1 MQKETA
7 RMSDKE
13 RYKLKKFVKKIEPHK
28 GRGTELVSV
37 YIPSGYNIDKIST
50 HISEEQGT
58 ATNIKSKQTRDAVIN
73 ALEKI
78 IQHLKLFPQTPPNGL
93 ALFAG
98 NVSEKEGQAD
108 YQVWSIEPPIPLN
121 QRLYKCDKEFVV
133 EPLKEMADDEE
144 TYGMIVMDRREGNIA
159 YLKGKTIIELVNL
172 ESQVPGKFRAGGQ
185 SAQRFARNR
194 ELAAKDFYKK
204 IAEYAQEQFYENK
217 DIKAVLVGGPGH
229 TKYEFVDGN
238 YLPQSIRQKVVAI
251 KDLSYT
257 GSFGLQELLEKS
269 QENLAEEG
277 VMKEKKLVQKFLNML
292 AKSQGEVTYGKDQCI
307 KALEMG
313 AVEHLL
319 ISDVVDEDE
328 IEELIQKANEF
339 SSNTEIISTETRE
352 GVQIRD
358 LGGYC
363 AILRYDAGDIL
374 Q

>member
-1 MQKETA
+1 MQNESA

-13 RYKLKKFVKKIEPHK
+13 RYTLKNFIKKIEPHR
-28 GRGTELVSV
+28 GRGTELVTV
-37 YIPSGYNIDKIST
+37 YIPAGYNIDKIST

-58 ATNIKSKQTRDAVIN
+58 ATNIKSKHTRDAVIN

-78 IQHLKLFPQTPPNGL
+78 IQHLKLYPQTPPNGL
-93 ALFAG
+93 AIFAG
-98 NVSEKEGQAD
+98 NVSEKEGQPD

-133 EPLKEMADDEE
+133 EPLKEMADDED
-144 TYGMIVMDRREGNIA
+144 TYGLIVMDRREGNIA
-159 YLKGKTIIELVNL
+159 YLKGKNIIELVNL

-204 IAEYAQEQFYENK
+204 IAGYAQEQFYENK
-217 DIKAVLVGGPGH
+217 EIKAILVGGPGH

-238 YLPQSIRQKVVAI
+238 YLPQNIREKIITI

-269 QENLAEEG
+269 QDNLAEEG
-277 VMKEKKLVQKFLNML
+277 VMKEKKMAQKFLNML

-319 ISDVVDEDE
+319 LSDVIGEEE
-328 IEELIQKANEF
+328 IEALIQKADQF
-339 SSNTEIISTETRE
+339 SSNTQIISTETRE

-358 LGGYC
+358 LSGYC